1 MALKLYVDRMSQP
14 SRAILIFCKMNK
26 IDFEEVRIDL
36 AKGQHRSPEFKEI
49 NPMGQV
55 PAIVDGRFRLSES
68 HAILIYLACVFPGV
82 SDHWYPADLFSRA
95 KINSVL
101 DWHHS
106 NLRRGA
112 AAYVLNS
119 TLAPVLGLPL
129 NPQAANEAGKLLC
142 ESLSKIE
149 SIWLKG
155 NAKFLL
161 GNTQPS
167 IADLSLVCEIMQLE
181 VVNEEDRQRILD
193 PHLKILQWIEN
204 VKNYTS
210 PHFEEVH
217 EVLYKVKERLQR
229 RLSSGA
235 KLNSK
240 L

>member
-1 MALKLYVDRMSQP
+1 MGLKLYVDRMSQP

-36 AKGQHRSPEFKEI
+36 AKGQHRSQEFKEI

-55 PAIVDGRFRLSES
+55 PAIVDGRFRLFES
-68 HAILIYLACVFPGV
+68 HAILTYLACVFPGV

-106 NLRRGA
+106 NLRRGVA
-112 AAYVLNS
+112 TYVLNS
-119 TLAPVLGLPL
+119 TLAPVLGRPL
-129 NPQAANEAGKLLC
+129 NPQAANEGEKLLC
-142 ESLSKIE
+142 ASLSNIE

-161 GNTQPS
+161 GNRQPS

-181 VVNEEDRQRILD
+181 LVNEKDRQRILD
-193 PHLKILQWIEN
+193 PHTKILQWIEN

-217 EVLYKVKERLQR
+217 EVLHKVKERLR
-229 RLSSGA
+229 SRLSSGA